1 MGRPFVAIII
11 AYVAGLLCAQM
22 LQPPLALL
30 FGAAFVLLLLTLC
43 IRTWRPILI
52 WPLLALAGWTNY
64 VINTTVLSPN
74 DLRVLLGQEPAIAT
88 IRGELLETPRLKI
101 RTQDSVEKWRGVA
114 RVKVSAIRLRDQW
127 QPAVG
132 TVLVNTPNLPD
143 PQFFTGQPVEVTGV
157 IAPPPPPLAEG
168 LFDFQTFLA
177 ARGVWYQLKADSWHD
192 WKLLE
197 PHLDRP
203 PLSDRFLKWSKETLA
218 LGMPVE
224 DETLRLLWAMTL
236 DWRTAFT
243 GDISEPF
250 LRAGTFHMFA
260 IDGLRIGLLAG
271 MIVTLLRAIRL
282 SRAWAGAI
290 AIPIIWFYTAATGWE
305 SSAVRASVMMTVIL
319 GGWALKRPS
328 DLLNSLAAAAFII
341 LLWDPRQVFEAG
353 FQLSFCVVMVIAVM
367 LKPLND
373 FCDRRLLADP
383 LLPDSLRPGWQKI
396 TREILRR
403 MAHYAALSFTA
414 WIGSLPLCAKYFH
427 LVNPVSTLANIVAV
441 PLGTLALI
449 ANLGALVCGH
459 WLTPA
464 TELFNQAAW
473 AGMLA
478 MTHVSEVAAQIPGAY
493 WYVSEPSATSI
504 VLYYAL
510 IIAVFSGWF
519 SNRRRQLVGGAILL
533 VIALG
538 YGWQWESSREKTTLT
553 VLPLN
558 GSQAVYVHG
567 GGRSQ
572 ECLINAG
579 NDEAVDF
586 TLKPFL
592 RAHGV
597 NRLPR
602 LVLTVGYTAS
612 AGGAPLLDDLF
623 GIGELWTS
631 PAKFRSAEYRSVVAS
646 FEQPPARHRLWH
658 AGEIQCGWQMLHPAD
673 GNEHAHAEDSAMV
686 LLGNFSGLKILLL
699 ADLGR
704 AGQTDL
710 LATTND
716 LRADIVVAD
725 LPGDGEPLRSP
736 LLQAIQP
743 KMILIAD
750 AEFPVTRRA
759 KTALK
764 ERLGA
769 TGIPVI
775 YTRTAG
781 AATIVADPTG
791 WHLQTMDGQ
800 TINSSAASA
809 TPPHIAP
816 VE

>member
-11 AYVAGLLCAQM
+11 AYVAGLLGAQVCQ
-22 LQPPLALL
+22 LPLAFL
-30 FGAAFVLLLLTLC
+30 FATAFALLLATLFV
-43 IRTWRPILI
+43 RPWRPVLI

-64 VINTTVLSPN
+64 AINTAILSPN

-88 IRGELLETPRLKI
+88 VRGELLESPRLKI
-101 RTQDSVEKWRGVA
+101 RIQDSVEKWRGVA
-114 RVKVSAIRLRDQW
+114 RVKVSAIRRDEHW
-127 QPAVG
+127 QPATG

-143 PQFFTGQPVEVTGV
+143 PQFFTGQPVEITGV

-168 LFDFQTFLA
+168 LFDFRNYLA
-177 ARGVWYQLKADSWHD
+177 ARGIYYQLKADSWHD
-192 WKLLE
+192 WKLLD
-197 PHLDRP
+197 PHLPRP
-203 PLSDRFLKWSKETLA
+203 PLSDRFLKWSKETLS

-243 GDISEPF
+243 GDLSDPF

-271 MIVTLLRAIRL
+271 MIVTLLGALRL
-282 SRAWAGAI
+282 SRAWCGLI
-290 AIPIIWFYTAATGWE
+290 AVPIIWFYTAATGWE

-328 DLLNSLAAAAFII
+328 DLLNSLAAAGFII

-373 FCDRRLLADP
+373 FCDRRLQADP
-383 LLPDSLRPGWQKI
+383 LLPEALRPAWQ
-396 TREILRR
+396 RILLKTLRKL
-403 MAHYAALSFTA
+403 AHYAALSFTA

-459 WLTPA
+459 WLLWA

-478 MTHVSEVAAQIPGAY
+478 MTRVSELSAQIPGAY
-493 WYVSEPSATSI
+493 WYVAEPSATTI
-504 VLYYAL
+504 ILYYAV
-510 IIAVFSGWF
+510 IIAAFSGWF
-519 SNRRRQLVGGAILL
+519 ATRQRQRAGGIILL
-533 VIALG
+533 LIGLF
-538 YGWQWESSREKTTLT
+538 YGWQWESSRGKTTLT

-558 GSQAVYVHG
+558 GSQVVYVPG
-567 GGRSQ
+567 NSQ
-572 ECLINAG
+572 HTGQLINAG
-579 NDEAVDF
+579 NEEAVDF

-597 NRLPR
+597 NHLPQ
-602 LVLTVGYTAS
+602 LILTVGSAAS
-612 AGGAPLLDDLF
+612 AGGAPLLDEVF

-631 PAKFRSAEYRSVVAS
+631 PAQFRSAEYRSVIES
-646 FEQPPARHRLWH
+646 FEQPPDRHRLWH
-658 AGEIQCGWQMLHPAD
+658 EGEVRAGWQMLYPAE
-673 GNEHAHAEDSAMV
+673 GVGHSRAEDSAMV
-686 LLGNFSGLKILLL
+686 LLGNFSGTKILLL
-699 ADLGR
+699 SDLGR
-704 AGQTDL
+704 AGQADL

-716 LRADIVVAD
+716 FHADIVVAD
-725 LPGDGEPLRSP
+725 LPGDGEPLRNV

-743 KMILIAD
+743 KIILITD
-750 AEFPVTRRA
+750 AEYPVTRRA
-759 KTALK
+759 KAALK
-764 ERLGA
+764 ERLAA

-781 AATIVADPTG
+781 AATIVADSNG
-791 WHLQTMDGQ
+791 WSIRTMDGQ
-800 TINSSAASA
+800 TFGS
-809 TPPHIAP
+809 TLKK
-816 VE
+816 

>member
-11 AYVAGLLCAQM
+11 AYVAGLLGAQVCQ
-22 LQPPLALL
+22 LPLTYLFATAFAFLL
-30 FGAAFVLLLLTLC
+30 ATLFV
-43 IRTWRPILI
+43 RPWRPILI

-64 VINTTVLSPN
+64 AINTNILSPN

-88 IRGELLETPRLKI
+88 VRGELLETPRLKI
-101 RTQDSVEKWRGVA
+101 RIQDSVEKWRGVA
-114 RVKVSAIRLRDQW
+114 RVKVSAIRRDDHW
-127 QPAVG
+127 QPAAG
-132 TVLVNTPNLPD
+132 TVLINTPNLPD
-143 PQFFTGQPVEVTGV
+143 PQFFTGQPVEVSGV
-157 IAPPPPPLAEG
+157 ISPPSPPLAEG
-168 LFDFQTFLA
+168 LFDFRSYLA
-177 ARGVWYQLKADSWHD
+177 ARGIYYQLKADSWND
-192 WKLLE
+192 WKLLD
-197 PHLDRP
+197 PHLARP

-250 LRAGTFHMFA
+250 LRAGTFHLFA

-271 MIVTLLRAIRL
+271 MIVTLLGALRL
-282 SRAWAGAI
+282 SRSWCGLI
-290 AIPIIWFYTAATGWE
+290 AVPIIWFYTAATGWE

-328 DLLNSLAAAAFII
+328 DLLNSLAAAGFII

-373 FCDRRLLADP
+373 LCDRRLQADP
-383 LLPDSLRPGWQKI
+383 LLPESLRPAWQS
-396 TREILRR
+396 ILLKTLRKL
-403 MAHYAALSFTA
+403 AHYAALSFTA

-459 WLTPA
+459 WLIWA

-478 MTHVSEVAAQIPGAY
+478 MTRVSELSAQVPGAY
-493 WYVSEPSATSI
+493 WYVSEPSVITI
-504 VLYYAL
+504 ILYYAV

-519 SNRRRQLVGGAILL
+519 STRQRQLAGGTILL
-533 VIALG
+533 LIAMG
-538 YGWQWESSREKTTLT
+538 YGWQWESSRGKTTLT
-553 VLPLN
+553 VLPLS
-558 GSQAVYVHG
+558 GSHAVYVPG
-567 GGRSQ
+567 GGRSN

-579 NDEAVDF
+579 NEEAVDF

-597 NRLPR
+597 NHLPR
-602 LVLTVGYTAS
+602 LVLTVGTAGS

-623 GIGELWTS
+623 GIGEVWTG
-631 PAKFRSAEYRSVVAS
+631 PAKFRSASYRSVIES
-646 FEQPPARHRLWH
+646 FEQPPARHRLLN
-658 AGEIQCGWQMLHPAD
+658 CGDTLGCWQILHPAPGD
-673 GNEHAHAEDSAMV
+673 AFSRADDNALV
-686 LLGNFSGLKILLL
+686 LLGNFPALKVLLL
-699 ADLGR
+699 SDLGR
-704 AGQTDL
+704 AGQTAL
-710 LATTND
+710 LARPND
-716 LRADIVVAD
+716 LHADIVVAG
-725 LPGDGEPLRSP
+725 LPSDGEPLGNA
-736 LLQAIQP
+736 LLQAVQP
-743 KMILIAD
+743 KLIVIAD
-750 AEFPVTRRA
+750 GEFPVARRA
-759 KTALK
+759 KAALK
-764 ERLGA
+764 ERLAA

-781 AATIVADPTG
+781 AATIVAGPAG
-791 WHLQTMDGQ
+791 WRMQTMDGQ
-800 TINSSAASA
+800 NFNARAGAGQKS
-809 TPPHIAP
+809 
-816 VE
+816 ERR